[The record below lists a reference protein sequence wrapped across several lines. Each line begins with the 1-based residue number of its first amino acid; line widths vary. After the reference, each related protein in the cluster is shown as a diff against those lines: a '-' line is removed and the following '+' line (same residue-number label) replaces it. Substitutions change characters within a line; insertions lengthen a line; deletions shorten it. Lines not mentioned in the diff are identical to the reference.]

1 MPTLIRARLLSFVS
15 EPQAAD
21 DHDSYRYEED
31 GGLLIEDG
39 AIKAFGAFADVQ
51 RQAEDGV
58 AVVDHRPHLVL
69 PGFIDSHA
77 HFPQAQ
83 IIGSFGEELLD
94 WLNTYTFP
102 AELEFSDEAHARRV
116 AKLFLDELFR
126 HGTTTAALYCSVHPQ
141 SAEALFS
148 EAERRNMCV
157 IAGKVMMDRNAPD
170 GLRDT
175 AQQGY
180 DETKALIARWH
191 GKGRLHYA
199 ITPRFAIT
207 STYEQMEASKALAGE
222 CPDLHIQTHLSEN
235 RAEIEFA
242 CSLFPEAKD
251 YTDIYERYGLV
262 GPKSLFGHCIH
273 LTDREA
279 DALSDAGA
287 VAVFCPTSNFFLGSG
302 LFNYFRYKR
311 RPKSLRIASATDVGA
326 GTNYSMLRT
335 MDEGYK
341 MIALQGEKI
350 PPLLS
355 FWQITRG
362 NAQALGLETRI
373 GTLEPGTD
381 ADLVVLDVHATPA
394 MRLRME
400 KAETLAEELFILQTM
415 GDDRSVVETYVAG
428 KPVKSSLGHG

>member
-77 HFPQAQ
+77 HFPQAH

-102 AELEFSDEAHARRV
+102 AELEFSDGAHARRV

-381 ADLVVLDVHATPA
+381 ADLAVLDAHATPA

>member
-381 ADLVVLDVHATPA
+381 ADLVVLDAHATPA

>member
-1 MPTLIRARLLSFVS
+1 
-15 EPQAAD
+15 
-21 DHDSYRYEED
+21 
-31 GGLLIEDG
+31 
-39 AIKAFGAFADVQ
+39 
-51 RQAEDGV
+51 
-58 AVVDHRPHLVL
+58 
-69 PGFIDSHA
+69 
-77 HFPQAQ
+77 
-83 IIGSFGEELLD
+83 
-94 WLNTYTFP
+94 
-102 AELEFSDEAHARRV
+102 
-116 AKLFLDELFR
+116 
-126 HGTTTAALYCSVHPQ
+126 
-141 SAEALFS
+141 
-148 EAERRNMCV
+148 
-157 IAGKVMMDRNAPD
+157 APD

-373 GTLEPGTD
+373 GTLGPGTD
-381 ADLVVLDVHATPA
+381 ADLVVLDAHATPA